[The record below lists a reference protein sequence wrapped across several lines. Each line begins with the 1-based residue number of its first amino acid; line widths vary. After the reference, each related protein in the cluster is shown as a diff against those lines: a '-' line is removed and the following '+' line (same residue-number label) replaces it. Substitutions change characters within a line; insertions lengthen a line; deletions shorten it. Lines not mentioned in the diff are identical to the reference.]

1 MRLASV
7 ALLTG
12 IAVLIGSPVSAMP
25 IIIDGLALSTTLD
38 SITVDGSSSI
48 DVNADQ
54 FLNGDDWEVSGSG
67 GSIGTAIDTGTA
79 PEAPAFVAARSIS
92 LLAGPQVTGG
102 PLIFGIYDWSNPG
115 RRVGLFS
122 AGDPEGAQYVLQ
134 IMLDG
139 SVRVN
144 MQDTGVDFAGNRFG
158 FYLTDGLTTRFSD
171 WHRNPNMGVHSVFFA
186 GNGDVL
192 QIGDFAPGRFAPGEW
207 INAWEFGD
215 LAEGTREFDDF
226 VLLVESVNP
235 LSVPE
240 PGSLALMS
248 LGLLGLFGIRAGNR
262 PGSAA

>member
-1 MRLASV
+1 MRLAPV
-7 ALLTG
+7 ALLT
-12 IAVLIGSPVSAMP
+12 ATAALSASPVMAMP
-25 IIIDGLALSTTLD
+25 IIIDGFALRTTLD

-67 GSIGTAIDTGTA
+67 GSIGTAIDTGTV
-79 PEAPAFVAARSIS
+79 PAIAAFASAQSIS
-92 LLAGPQVTGG
+92 LLASPQVNGG
-102 PLIFGIYDWSNPG
+102 PLIFGIYDWSDTA

-122 AGDPEGAQYVLQ
+122 TGDPEGAQYLLQ

-144 MQDTGVDFAGNRFG
+144 METTGVDFAANRFG
-158 FYLTDGLTTRFSD
+158 FYITDGVTTRFSD
-171 WHRNPNMGVHSVFFA
+171 WHRNPNMGVHSVFYA

-192 QIGDFAPGRFAPGEW
+192 QIGEFAPGRFAPGEW
-207 INAWEFGD
+207 ITAWEFGD

-240 PGSLALMS
+240 PGSLALMG
-248 LGLLGLFGIRAGNR
+248 LGLLGLFGVRAGNR
-262 PGSAA
+262 PGSVA